1 MHTHH
6 PHRRRGATMIEFIF
20 VLPALMA
27 LILLSIDM
35 GRMAQAYGA
44 LSDAANVG
52 ATASAQVGTTDG
64 GITQNAISEALEG
77 LPVVGNIDPRVT
89 RAGTASGPDADTAA
103 EPREVDC
110 TTSSPYVV
118 VHVEADVSF
127 ITPGLGQML
136 TLLSPN
142 TSDINPEWTLR
153 TSGAALC
160 QIAPRL

>member
-1 MHTHH
+1 MRTHH

-89 RAGTASGPDADTAA
+89 RAGTARGPDAEAA
-103 EPREVDC
+103 GVQC
-110 TTSSPYVV
+110 TTSFPYVV
-118 VHVEADVSF
+118 VHVESDVSF

-142 TSDINPEWTLR
+142 TSDINPDWTLR

-160 QIAPRL
+160 QIAPRS